1 MDELMNIP
9 LLENLEGAEIDN
21 ENFRVPRA
29 PHNPFLGLSEAN
41 FIKDFRLS
49 KNLCMFLIE
58 TLEPFMRPKR
68 RATDLDIQTRVL
80 VALNFYASG
89 SYQPIIGC
97 SKYLDLSQPSVCRAI
112 KEVTNA
118 LNNPEI
124 FNRWVHFP
132 NNFEQLNNVR
142 LNFLQKHGFPGVI
155 GCIDCTHVA
164 IVCPPGFCFS
174 EAFAPLF
181 DAFESILPLT
191 SKFQI

>member
-1 MDELMNIP
+1 VHVSYRNIRTFYETKTKSNRSRHSNKSFSCP
-9 LLENLEGAEIDN
+9 K
-21 ENFRVPRA
+21 
-29 PHNPFLGLSEAN
+29 FLCKWKLS
-41 FIKDFRLS
+41 
-49 KNLCMFLIE
+49 
-58 TLEPFMRPKR
+58 
-68 RATDLDIQTRVL
+68 
-80 VALNFYASG
+80 
-89 SYQPIIGC
+89 IIGC
-97 SKYLDLSQPSVCRAI
+97 SKYLDVSQPSVYPAI

-142 LNFLQKHGFPGVI
+142 LNFSQKHGFPGVI

-191 SKFQI
+191 SKFQT

>member
-1 MDELMNIP
+1 
-9 LLENLEGAEIDN
+9 
-21 ENFRVPRA
+21 V
-29 PHNPFLGLSEAN
+29 HVSY
-41 FIKDFRLS
+41 
-49 KNLCMFLIE
+49 
-58 TLEPFMRPKR
+58 TLEPFMRLKR

-89 SYQPIIGC
+89 SYQPMIGC
-97 SKYLDLSQPSVCRAI
+97 SKYLDVSQPSVCRAI

-124 FNRWVHFP
+124 FNRWVHLP

-142 LNFLQKHGFPGVI
+142 LNFSQKHGFPGVI

-191 SKFQI
+191 SKFQT

>member
-9 LLENLEGAEIDN
+9 LPENLEVAEIDN

-41 FIKDFRLS
+41 FIKNFRLS

-89 SYQPIIGC
+89 SYQPMIGC
-97 SKYLDLSQPSVCRAI
+97 SKYLDVSQPSVCRAPR
-112 KEVTNA
+112 VD
-118 LNNPEI
+118 
-124 FNRWVHFP
+124 
-132 NNFEQLNNVR
+132 R
-142 LNFLQKHGFPGVI
+142 LK
-155 GCIDCTHVA
+155 TM
-164 IVCPPGFCFS
+164 
-174 EAFAPLF
+174 
-181 DAFESILPLT
+181 
-191 SKFQI
+191 

>member
-1 MDELMNIP
+1 
-9 LLENLEGAEIDN
+9 LEVAEIDN

-41 FIKDFRLS
+41 FIKNFRLS

-58 TLEPFMRPKR
+58 TLERFMRPKR

-97 SKYLDLSQPSVCRAI
+97 SKYLDVSQPSVCRAI

-118 LNNPEI
+118 LNNPENLTADDFGCCLI
-124 FNRWVHFP
+124 CYLFSVCRVFFI
-132 NNFEQLNNVR
+132 NFIKL
-142 LNFLQKHGFPGVI
+142 L
-155 GCIDCTHVA
+155 
-164 IVCPPGFCFS
+164 
-174 EAFAPLF
+174 
-181 DAFESILPLT
+181 
-191 SKFQI
+191 

>member
-1 MDELMNIP
+1 MDESMNIP
-9 LLENLEGAEIDN
+9 LLEDLEVAEIDS

-41 FIKDFRLS
+41 FIENFCLS

-58 TLEPFMRPKR
+58 TLETFMRLKR

-97 SKYLDLSQPSVCRAI
+97 RKYLDVSQPIVCRAV

-118 LNNPEI
+118 L
-124 FNRWVHFP
+124 
-132 NNFEQLNNVR
+132 
-142 LNFLQKHGFPGVI
+142 K
-155 GCIDCTHVA
+155 
-164 IVCPPGFCFS
+164 
-174 EAFAPLF
+174 
-181 DAFESILPLT
+181 
-191 SKFQI
+191 